1 MKDRWRIEEI
11 IVVEG
16 KDDTRRL
23 QEVFDVDTIETIGSA
38 IDETILNQIEHAQ
51 ESRGVIV
58 FTDPDFSGEKIRKI
72 IMEAVPDAQHAFLP
86 RSQAAPKKKGSLG
99 VEHASDEAL
108 REALRKV
115 VTPVSQLDRD
125 ESQKISRQVL
135 ASYGLIAGEQARAKR
150 EKLGD
155 VLRIGYTNAK
165 QLEKRLAMF
174 RITEAELAEAMK
186 IVEEEL

>member
-38 IDETILNQIEHAQ
+38 IDETILSQIEHAQ
-51 ESRGVIV
+51 ETRGVIV

-72 IMEAVPDAQHAFLP
+72 IMEAVPAAQHAFLP

-115 VTPVSQLDRD
+115 VMPVSQQDED
-125 ESQKISRQVL
+125 ESEKISRQVL

-174 RITEAELAEAMK
+174 RITETELAEAMK

>member
-1 MKDRWRIEEI
+1 MKDRW
-11 IVVEG
+11 
-16 KDDTRRL
+16 
-23 QEVFDVDTIETIGSA
+23 
-38 IDETILNQIEHAQ
+38 
-51 ESRGVIV
+51 IV

-72 IMEAVPDAQHAFLP
+72 IMEAVPAAQHAFLP

-115 VTPVSQLDRD
+115 VTPVSQQDED
-125 ESQKISRQVL
+125 ESEKISRQVL

-174 RITEAELAEAMK
+174 RITETELAEAMK